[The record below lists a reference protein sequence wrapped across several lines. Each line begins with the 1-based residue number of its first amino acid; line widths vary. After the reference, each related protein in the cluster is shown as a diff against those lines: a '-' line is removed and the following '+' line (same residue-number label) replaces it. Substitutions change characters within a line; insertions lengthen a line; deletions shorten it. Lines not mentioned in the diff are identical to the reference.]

1 MPPAAQPN
9 CGTDAP
15 RGSLGTEAAALAR
28 VAGPIV
34 VAEIGWMAMGLVD
47 TLMVGKVGPSA
58 IAATGTGGSIYFAFA
73 IFGMGL
79 MLGLDTLVSQAYGA
93 GRMDEC
99 RRWLRQGLWLA
110 LACSPVVLAMV
121 GIAWWTMPR
130 WGLHPTIL
138 ADARPY
144 LAVVAIGTPFLL
156 VYGALRRYLLGIHLV
171 RPIVVVLLTA
181 NVVNAVG
188 NWIFIYGH
196 LGVPA
201 LGVSG
206 SALATT
212 LSRIYLAAALWWVV
226 RRTLVDEAGDAAGGA
241 AHAGTL
247 PPDDGRPRLDALR
260 RLVALGIPA
269 AGQITLEVGVFSV
282 ATGLAARLNPDASA
296 SHQIA
301 LNVASVIFMVPLGL
315 SSAAAVRVGHAIG
328 AGDAPRAVRAGW
340 LSLATGAAFMG
351 LVGIVMALWP
361 APMIRA
367 FTSDPRVLD
376 IGAGLLVIAAAFQ
389 LFDSTQAI
397 ATGALRGVGDTMT
410 PMVVNLIGHWLLGLP
425 VGYLLCFRYGWGV
438 AGLWVG
444 LSVGLVFAGLV
455 LVSTWAIRTRR
466 LVHAATGA

>member
-1 MPPAAQPN
+1 MPPAQPH
-9 CGTDAP
+9 CGTFPARRSL
-15 RGSLGTEAAALAR
+15 RGEAAALAR

-47 TLMVGKVGPSA
+47 TLMVGPVGPSA

-93 GRMDEC
+93 GRLDDC

-110 LACSPVVLAMV
+110 LASSPVVLGLV
-121 GIAWWTMPR
+121 GIAWLTLPR
-130 WGLHPTIL
+130 WGLHPAIL

-144 LAVVAIGTPFLL
+144 LAVVALGTPALL
-156 VYGALRRYLLGIHLV
+156 LYAALRRYLLGIHLV
-171 RPIVVVLLTA
+171 RPIVVVLVLA
-181 NVVNAVG
+181 NVVNATV

-196 LGVPA
+196 LGMPA
-201 LGVSG
+201 LGVTG
-206 SALATT
+206 AAIATT
-212 LSRIYLAAALWWVV
+212 LSRVFLAGALWWVV
-226 RRTLVDEAGDAAGGA
+226 R
-241 AHAGTL
+241 GTL
-247 PPDDGRPRLDALR
+247 PAKNQAPDGPPHDRRPHLPSLR
-260 RLVALGIPA
+260 RLVVLGLPA
-269 AGQITLEVGVFSV
+269 AGQITLEVGVFAV
-282 ATGLAARLNPDASA
+282 ATALAARLDPDSSA

-301 LNVASVIFMVPLGL
+301 LNVASFIFMVPLGL

-328 AGDAPRAVRAGW
+328 AGDAPRAARAGW
-340 LSLATGAAFMG
+340 LALATGAGFMG

-361 APMIRA
+361 TPMIRA
-367 FTSDPRVLD
+367 FTSDPRVLE

-410 PMVVNLIGHWLLGLP
+410 PMVVNLVGHWLLGLP
-425 VGYLLCFRYGWGV
+425 IGYLLCFRLGWGV

-444 LSVGLVFAGLV
+444 LSVGLIVAGLV
-455 LVSTWAIRTRR
+455 LVATWALRTRR
-466 LVHAATGA
+466 LVHTGV